1 LTLVASVGCPGGVLV
16 SIVDNEVTI
25 FLHPQ
30 NKGTLPFVTGLRV
43 PERLLD
49 TRGVVFVNYEITVT
63 LHFSFVSLARRPDG
77 LVVEESLFVLLLEAL
92 SVLGLFHS
100 EKVRVLHFFLVSGLT
115 DLKVVTI
122 SGDIVARVVDCF
134 KPNPAIFFALNESS
148 VKLEEVLILLG
159 CSLMKLELVALV
171 AQEVTFLLSGLK
183 RESLRLAG
191 ETSDSLPFLEFLR
204 AHSKIIFVRLPAL
217 RLVLLTDEEHFL
229 VLKFFEV

>member
-1 LTLVASVGCPGGVLV
+1 M
-16 SIVDNEVTI
+16 
-25 FLHPQ
+25 
-30 NKGTLPFVTGLRV
+30 
-43 PERLLD
+43 
-49 TRGVVFVNYEITVT
+49 FVNYEITVT

-77 LVVEESLFVLLLEAL
+77 LVVEESLLVLLLEAL

-100 EKVRVLHFFLVSGLT
+100 EKVRVLHFFLISGLT
-115 DLKVVTI
+115 DLKVFTI
-122 SGDIVARVVDCF
+122 SGDIVAREVDCF
-134 KPNPAIFFALNESS
+134 KPNPVIFFALNESS

-217 RLVLLTDEEHFL
+217 RLVLLADKEYFL